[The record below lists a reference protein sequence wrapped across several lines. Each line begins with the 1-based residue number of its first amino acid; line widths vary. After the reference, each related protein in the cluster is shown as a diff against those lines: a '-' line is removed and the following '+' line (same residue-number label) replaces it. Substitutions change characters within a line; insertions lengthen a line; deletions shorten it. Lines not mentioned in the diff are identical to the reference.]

1 MVDKLSSRD
10 ERVLKLATYT
20 LQRLIRERAFSN
32 EFVRRGGLTELKS
45 LIVSANI
52 GGGGNT
58 GDTWRSNAQL
68 GGNGISG
75 NTLAYA
81 LSSVQNLM
89 EGGTEGWE
97 ELGGD
102 FISKVSSQIGENSTF
117 SAF

>member
-10 ERVLKLATYT
+10 EKVLKLATYT
-20 LQRLIRERAFSN
+20 LQRLIRERAFST

-45 LIVSANI
+45 LIVTSNI
-52 GGGGNT
+52 GGGGGIGN
-58 GDTWRSNAQL
+58 GDTWRSNAPM
-68 GGNGISG
+68 GPNGNGISG

-102 FISKVSSQIGENSTF
+102 FISKVSMIHF
-117 SAF
+117 I